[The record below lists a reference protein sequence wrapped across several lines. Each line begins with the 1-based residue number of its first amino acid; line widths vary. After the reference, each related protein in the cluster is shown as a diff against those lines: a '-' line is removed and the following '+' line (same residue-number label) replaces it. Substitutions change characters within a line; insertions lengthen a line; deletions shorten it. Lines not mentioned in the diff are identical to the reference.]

1 MRWWAASQVRSR
13 SANCCLAERRKLPE
27 MPTDTS
33 ATIVRLLSDA
43 AGQLEASSS
52 TPHLDAELLLAHVLG
67 WSRAHLLAHT
77 DSWLDD
83 TTRASFADLVARRA
97 NLEPIAYLIGLQA
110 FYGFDLLVDRR
121 VLVPR
126 PETELL
132 VALTIEQ
139 AQERPTVSP
148 LRVVDVGTGS
158 GAIAVGL
165 AMHLPDVLIYA
176 TDSSAD
182 ALAVAAANVERHS
195 LGQRVRLLHGDLLS
209 PLSEQVDI
217 IVSNPPYTIL
227 STIDTN
233 VWQHEP
239 HLALDGGSDGLAVYR
254 RLVAQVPRW
263 LRPGGC
269 LLLEIGAQQEHAVVA
284 LLRSALQT
292 PQVTVHYD
300 LAGHPR
306 VLVAQ
311 VRL

>member
-1 MRWWAASQVRSR
+1 
-13 SANCCLAERRKLPE
+13 
-27 MPTDTS
+27 MPPDTS
-33 ATIVRLLSDA
+33 ATIARLLSDA
-43 AGQLEASSS
+43 VRQLASSSS

-67 WSRAHLLAHT
+67 WSRTHLLAHT

-97 NLEPIAYLIGLQA
+97 NLEPIAYLIGSRE
-110 FYGFDLLVDRR
+110 FYGLDLLVDRR

-132 VALTIEQ
+132 VDLTIER

-158 GAIAVGL
+158 GAIAVAL
-165 AMHLPDVLIYA
+165 AMHLPDALIYA
-176 TDSSAD
+176 TDRSTE
-182 ALAVAAANVERHS
+182 ALAVAAANVARHA
-195 LGQRVRLLHGDLLS
+195 LEQRVRLLHGDLLS
-209 PLSEQVDI
+209 PLPEQVDI

-227 STIDTN
+227 STIDAN

-239 HLALDGGSDGLAVYR
+239 HLALDGGPDGLAVYR

-263 LRPGGC
+263 LRPDGC
-269 LLLEIGAQQEHAVVA
+269 LLLEIGAQQEYAVASLV
-284 LLRSALQT
+284 RSALQT

-300 LAGHPR
+300 MAGHPR
-306 VLVAQ
+306 VLVARA
-311 VRL
+311 RL